1 MGIMARPCQKI
12 RHMASHLRCS
22 AQIAT
27 VRPFT
32 LSWQPLEFRS
42 VSRHSSF
49 HAIIVAGGQ
58 GTRAGLAVP
67 KQYAMLAGKSV
78 LAWSVDAF
86 LAHPA
91 CGAIIV
97 VIPDGDE
104 ERARAALP
112 HRKVTFAIGG
122 TTRQQ
127 SVAAGLAEI
136 SKSATGE
143 AIILVHDAARPGVNR
158 ADIDRL
164 LDAFDGASDGVIPAL
179 AVADTLAKVD
189 ASLGDIVP
197 RDGLVRVQTPQAFRL
212 SAIVDAHSRWAG
224 DAASDDAQMVRANGG
239 HIAVVAGDSLL
250 EKITRAED
258 MLLVERMMTALQNM
272 RTAVGM
278 GYDVHRLVPGDGL
291 WLGGVHI
298 AHDRSLEGHS
308 DADVV
313 LHALTDALLGAIA
326 DGDIGT
332 HFPPSAPQWCG
343 ASSDQ
348 FLFHAAKLVAARGG
362 IINHVD
368 CTIICEVPKVGPHRE
383 AMRARIAGCLE
394 LPISSVSIKATTTER
409 LGFTGRGEGIA
420 AQAIAT
426 ITLPEN

>member
-1 MGIMARPCQKI
+1 MSKHP
-12 RHMASHLRCS
+12 
-22 AQIAT
+22 
-27 VRPFT
+27 
-32 LSWQPLEFRS
+32 
-42 VSRHSSF
+42 SF

-58 GTRAGLAVP
+58 GTRASAVLP
-67 KQYAMLAGKSV
+67 KQYAVLAGKSV

-91 CGAIIV
+91 YGAIIV
-97 VIPDGDE
+97 VVPSGDE
-104 ERARAALP
+104 ERARAVLP
-112 HRKVTFAIGG
+112 HRKITLVNGG

-143 AIILVHDAARPGVNR
+143 AIILIHDAARPGVNHTV
-158 ADIDRL
+158 IDRL
-164 LDAFDGASDGVIPAL
+164 LDAFDGAHDGVIPAI
-179 AVADTLAKVD
+179 AVADTLAYGD
-189 ASLGDIVP
+189 ALLGDTVP
-197 RDGLVRVQTPQAFRL
+197 RGGLIRVQTPQAFRL
-212 SAIVDAHSRWAG
+212 SAIVDAHTHWTG

-239 HIAVVAGDSLL
+239 HIAVVVGDAHL

-258 MLLVERMMTALQNM
+258 MLLVERMLTVRHNM
-272 RTAVGM
+272 RVVVGM

-313 LHALTDALLGAIA
+313 LHALTDAIFGAIA
-326 DGDIGT
+326 DGDIGA
-332 HFPPSAPQWCG
+332 HFPPGDPRWRG
-343 ASSDQ
+343 ASSYQ
-348 FLFHAAKLVAARGG
+348 FLIHAAKLVTERGG
-362 IINHVD
+362 TINHVD

-383 AMRARIAGCLE
+383 AMRARISECLE
-394 LPISSVSIKATTTER
+394 LPIGRVSIKATTTER

-420 AQAIAT
+420 SQAIAT
-426 ITLPEN
+426 ISLPEN